1 MNPSAKRSFPRRWFA
16 VVALLLFTVP
26 MYADFSAVANA
37 ISSQRGVRRTWIP
50 FLGVARTFVRVAKPE
65 GIRDFQLAV
74 FSGGERIDP
83 RQLQTMMRAK
93 VGPGFTPLVQVR
105 SRKSGEWT
113 FIYARPYADGNRVE
127 LMVLAHDSSET
138 VLVRVDVDAE
148 MVARHLNSEPRGVTA
163 VARR

>member
-1 MNPSAKRSFPRRWFA
+1 MNPSAKHSSSRRWLA
-16 VVALLLFTVP
+16 VAALLLVTVP
-26 MYADFSAVANA
+26 VYADFSAIANA
-37 ISSQRGVRRTWIP
+37 MSSQRGVKRTWIP

-83 RQLQTMMRAK
+83 RQLQTILGRK

-105 SRKSGEWT
+105 SRKSGEWS
-113 FIYARPYADGNRVE
+113 FIYARPYDGGNRVE
-127 LMVLAHDSSET
+127 LLVLAHDSSET
-138 VLVRVDVDAE
+138 VLVRVDIDAE